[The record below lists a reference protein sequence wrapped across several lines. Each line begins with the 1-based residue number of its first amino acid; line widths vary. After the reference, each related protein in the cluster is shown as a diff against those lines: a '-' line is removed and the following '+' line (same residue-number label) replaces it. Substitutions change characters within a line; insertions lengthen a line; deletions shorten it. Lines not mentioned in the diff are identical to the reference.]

1 MMRQSEFKMK
11 FDPEL
16 GHFTKQHI
24 YGEGVRSFIKNK
36 LSKKKSPAPAG
47 SSAPAGSIDKK
58 LVAEAAALKVQQK
71 NKKAGDEIAKLLSKE
86 KHQSGQQSGQQLKAP
101 VRTAVKKVTFK
112 EPPKRMTRQQ
122 INNRVNQIMTWG
134 RGGAAA
140 AKLYNY

>member
-16 GHFTKQHI
+16 GYFTKQHI
-24 YGEGVRSFIKNK
+24 YGEGVRSFIKKK
-36 LSKKKSPAPAG
+36 LSKKKSPTPAG

-86 KHQSGQQSGQQLKAP
+86 KHQSKAP
-101 VRTAVKKVTFK
+101 ARTAVRTAVSTLVKKVTFK

-122 INNRVNQIMTWG
+122 INNRVNQIMTG
-134 RGGAAA
+134 SGAA

>member
-47 SSAPAGSIDKK
+47 SIDKK

-86 KHQSGQQSGQQLKAP
+86 KHQSGRQSGQQLKAP

-122 INNRVNQIMTWG
+122 INNRVNQIMTGG

-140 AKLYNY
+140 AKLYNH

>member
-16 GHFTKQHI
+16 GHFTKHHI
-24 YGEGVRSFIKNK
+24 WDNHTVYGEGVRSFIKNK
-36 LSKKKSPAPAG
+36 LSKKKNPAPAG

-86 KHQSGQQSGQQLKAP
+86 KHQSKTPA
-101 VRTAVKKVTFK
+101 RTPVKKVTFK

-122 INNRVNQIMTWG
+122 INNRVNQIMTG
-134 RGGAAA
+134 KRVGGAA

>member
-1 MMRQSEFKMK
+1 MMRQSEVKMK

-36 LSKKKSPAPAG
+36 LSKKKSPAPE
-47 SSAPAGSIDKK
+47 GSIDKK

-86 KHQSGQQSGQQLKAP
+86 KHQSKTPA
-101 VRTAVKKVTFK
+101 RTPVKKVTFK

-122 INNRVNQIMTWG
+122 INNRVNQIMTG
-134 RGGAAA
+134 KRVGGAA
-140 AKLYNY
+140 AKLYNH

>member
-11 FDPEL
+11 LDPEL

-36 LSKKKSPAPAG
+36 LSKKKSP
-47 SSAPAGSIDKK
+47 APAGSIDKK

-86 KHQSGQQSGQQLKAP
+86 KHQSGRQSGQQLKAP

-122 INNRVNQIMTWG
+122 INNRVNQIMTGG

-140 AKLYNY
+140 AKLYNH

>member
-36 LSKKKSPAPAG
+36 LSKKKSPAPE
-47 SSAPAGSIDKK
+47 GSIDKK

-71 NKKAGDEIAKLLSKE
+71 NKKAGDE
-86 KHQSGQQSGQQLKAP
+86 
-101 VRTAVKKVTFK
+101 
-112 EPPKRMTRQQ
+112 
-122 INNRVNQIMTWG
+122 
-134 RGGAAA
+134 
-140 AKLYNY
+140 

>member
-1 MMRQSEFKMK
+1 MMRQSEFKMNL
-11 FDPEL
+11 DPEL

-86 KHQSGQQSGQQLKAP
+86 KHQAKAP
-101 VRTAVKKVTFK
+101 ARTAVSTPVKQVTFK

-122 INNRVNQIMTWG
+122 INNRVNQIMTG
-134 RGGAAA
+134 GGAV

>member
-16 GHFTKQHI
+16 GHFTKHHI

-36 LSKKKSPAPAG
+36 LSKKKSPAPVG
-47 SSAPAGSIDKK
+47 SSGPAGSIDKK

-86 KHQSGQQSGQQLKAP
+86 KHQSKAP
-101 VRTAVKKVTFK
+101 ARTPVKKVTYK
-112 EPPKRMTRQQ
+112 EPPKRMTRRQ
-122 INNRVNQIMTWG
+122 INNRVNQIMTG
-134 RGGAAA
+134 AGCGGGG
-140 AKLYNY
+140 KII

>member
-1 MMRQSEFKMK
+1 MRQSE

-86 KHQSGQQSGQQLKAP
+86 KHQSGQQLKAP

-122 INNRVNQIMTWG
+122 INNSKSQSNHDWRAG
-134 RGGAAA
+134 
-140 AKLYNY
+140 

>member
-1 MMRQSEFKMK
+1 MMRQSEVKMK

-36 LSKKKSPAPAG
+36 LSKKKSPAPE
-47 SSAPAGSIDKK
+47 GSIDKK

-86 KHQSGQQSGQQLKAP
+86 KHQSGRQSGQQLKAP

-112 EPPKRMTRQQ
+112 EPPKRMTRHQ
-122 INNRVNQIMTWG
+122 INNRVNQIMTGG

-140 AKLYNY
+140 AKLYNH

>member
-1 MMRQSEFKMK
+1 MMRQSEFKMNL
-11 FDPEL
+11 DPEL

-36 LSKKKSPAPAG
+36 LSKKKSP
-47 SSAPAGSIDKK
+47 APAGSIDKK

-86 KHQSGQQSGQQLKAP
+86 KHQSGRQSGQQLKAP

-112 EPPKRMTRQQ
+112 GPPKRMTRQQ
-122 INNRVNQIMTWG
+122 INNRVNQIMTGG

-140 AKLYNY
+140 AKLYNH

>member
-16 GHFTKQHI
+16 GHFTKHHI
-24 YGEGVRSFIKNK
+24 WDNHTFYGEGVRSFIKNK
-36 LSKKKSPAPAG
+36 LSKKKNP
-47 SSAPAGSIDKK
+47 APAGSIDKR

-86 KHQSGQQSGQQLKAP
+86 KHQSKTPA
-101 VRTAVKKVTFK
+101 RTPVKKVTFK

-122 INNRVNQIMTWG
+122 INNRVNQIMTG
-134 RGGAAA
+134 KRVGGAA

>member
-1 MMRQSEFKMK
+1 MMRQSE

-86 KHQSGQQSGQQLKAP
+86 KHQSGQQLKAP

-122 INNRVNQIMTWG
+122 INNSKSQSNHDWRAG
-134 RGGAAA
+134 
-140 AKLYNY
+140 

>member
-47 SSAPAGSIDKK
+47 SIDKK

-86 KHQSGQQSGQQLKAP
+86 KHQSKAP
-101 VRTAVKKVTFK
+101 ARTAVKKVTFK

-122 INNRVNQIMTWG
+122 INNRVNQIMT
-134 RGGAAA
+134 GGGGGG
-140 AKLYNY
+140 KII

>member
-1 MMRQSEFKMK
+1 MRQSEFKMK

-47 SSAPAGSIDKK
+47 SIKK
-58 LVAEAAALKVQQK
+58 NLLLKLQHSK
-71 NKKAGDEIAKLLSKE
+71 FNKRIKKAGGEIAKLLSKE

-122 INNRVNQIMTWG
+122 INNRVNQIMTGG

-140 AKLYNY
+140 AKLYNH